1 MSEEKNCFYD
11 VTININS
18 VMGIKKGWE
27 IQYSSKGRE
36 KTENAERNP
45 KKIFS
50 FIGNRN
56 RGKNFIISKIE
67 KINKPLRKSLTSKGL
82 SIFFPYSID
91 NIAFF
96 NGCGLDSP
104 LLENDNGD
112 YLLKSQ
118 NENETKKIYDKLNEL
133 NLEIKNLKKEKQS
146 ITLIKDK
153 EKNYFRIRNEYRKSL
168 NNNEEQI
175 YSLTNERIITNCF
188 LQNFLIENAHVLVL
202 VIGKL
207 TLHEQLYM
215 IKLKKLI
222 KENNYEFLQ
231 KIIIIHNLMTTKF
244 IDSVEKYIEN
254 ILNKSFT
261 FTLKKEKYLY
271 LKEKEQNKIKYNK
284 YCYVENENHINIGI
298 THLIMAQEGTEAGDY
313 YNESAIDYIRC
324 ISNFVNKAKPFNII
338 EKLKD
343 YYCKFRENPFNFDN
357 LNKKVKPDDILLIK
371 NNEERENLVLNYKN
385 DIILDN
391 FSSDIFTLF
400 RGNKFTPKY
409 YIVSNDPNY
418 VKIYL
423 DCPGKIEIRNIEI
436 KFLNQQITTV
446 IIRGER
452 KKHNIKVYGRKFGYG
467 KFELEI
473 ILKQEEGIKN
483 TKETKIESIGNGF
496 YLIKLERKNNV
507 I

>member
-112 YLLKSQ
+112 YLLKSR
-118 NENETKKIYDKLNEL
+118 NENETKNIYDKLNEL

-146 ITLIKDK
+146 ITLIRDK
-153 EKNYFRIRNEYRKSL
+153 EKNYFRIRDEYRKSL

-207 TLHEQLYM
+207 TLHEQQYM

-231 KIIIIHNLMTTKF
+231 KIIIVHNLMTTKF
-244 IDSVEKYIEN
+244 IDGVEKYIEN
-254 ILNKSFT
+254 ILNKSLT

-313 YNESAIDYIRC
+313 YNESAIDYIR
-324 ISNFVNKAKPFNII
+324 
-338 EKLKD
+338 
-343 YYCKFRENPFNFDN
+343 
-357 LNKKVKPDDILLIK
+357 
-371 NNEERENLVLNYKN
+371 
-385 DIILDN
+385 
-391 FSSDIFTLF
+391 
-400 RGNKFTPKY
+400 
-409 YIVSNDPNY
+409 
-418 VKIYL
+418 
-423 DCPGKIEIRNIEI
+423 
-436 KFLNQQITTV
+436 
-446 IIRGER
+446 
-452 KKHNIKVYGRKFGYG
+452 
-467 KFELEI
+467 
-473 ILKQEEGIKN
+473 
-483 TKETKIESIGNGF
+483 
-496 YLIKLERKNNV
+496 
-507 I
+507 